1 MAIEVRIPTILRT
14 YTGGNK
20 TVEGSGATLGA
31 LVDDLDSQHPG
42 LKNRLV
48 TDEGKLHRF
57 VNVYVNDEDVRFT
70 GALDTEVKD
79 GDSVTILP
87 GRRRR
92 LTSPAR
98 MAMAR
103 FASLVDSLGGT
114 PLVGLPS
121 AVADRRTSGCGP
133 SSRTATPPARSRT
146 APRSAMIDA
155 AEKDGLAAAGRHDPR
170 ADQRQ
175 HRHLAGDGR
184 AGMRGY
190 RLICV
195 MPENT
200 SVERRQLLEMYGAQI
215 IYSPAAG
222 GSNQA
227 VAVAKGLAA
236 EHADWVMLYQYGNPA
251 NAQAHY
257 ETHRPGDPRATC
269 RRSPTSSPGSARRA
283 R

>member
-14 YTGGNK
+14 YTGGDK

-31 LVDDLDSQHPG
+31 LFDDLDSQHPG
-42 LKNRLV
+42 LKDRLV

-87 GRRRR
+87 AVARR
-92 LTSPAR
+92 LTAVPAR
-98 MAMAR
+98 HRRDLMAR

-121 AVADRRTSGCGP
+121 LSPSPDVRLWAKLEDHNPTGSIKDR
-133 SSRTATPPARSRT
+133 AAL
-146 APRSAMIDA
+146 AMIEA
-155 AEKDGLAAAGRHDPR
+155 AEKDGLLQPGRHDPG

-184 AGMRGY
+184 PAARLPADLRDAGEHLDR
-190 RLICV
+190 
-195 MPENT
+195 
-200 SVERRQLLEMYGAQI
+200 AA
-215 IYSPAAG
+215 PAAG
-222 GSNQA
+222 D
-227 VAVAKGLAA
+227 V
-236 EHADWVMLYQYGNPA
+236 
-251 NAQAHY
+251 
-257 ETHRPGDPRATC
+257 
-269 RRSPTSSPGSARRA
+269 RRA
-283 R
+283 DHLLAGRRRLEPGGRASPRSWPPSTRTG